1 MRRLTGI
8 EEARERAQALRA
20 AIERYRYDYHVL
32 DRETIPAEALD
43 SLKAEL
49 VEIEAQFPE
58 LVTKD
63 SPSQRVAGKP
73 IEGFSKV
80 RHKVPQWSFDDAF
93 DETDIREFDGRVH
106 RGLEKALREA
116 GVSKAE
122 QDFER
127 DGVSY
132 VTELKIDGL
141 KVVLEYVDGELVQ
154 AATRGDGTVGED
166 VTHNVRT
173 IESLP
178 LVLRKPV
185 SCIVEGEVWVS
196 TKELERIN
204 KERCANG
211 EEPFA
216 NPRNLAAGTIRQL
229 DPAVAASRKLG
240 IYVYDIAQI
249 SGIDLPDSQFEE
261 LELLRELGFPVEK
274 HHAHH
279 ASIEGVIEE
288 WKKRSAKKENLEY
301 WIDGIV
307 VKVDE
312 RAYQDVLGYT
322 GKGPRFGIAFKFP
335 AEQVTTVIEDI
346 AFQVGRTGV
355 VTPVAHLRPVRVA
368 GTVVSRAT
376 LHNED
381 EINRLGVRLGD
392 TVVLQKAGDVI
403 PQIVS
408 VVPELRPK
416 NSKKFEWPTH
426 IAECGGDGKI
436 ERVPGQAAWRCVVR
450 DSLTQQRRR
459 LVHFASKHAF
469 DIERL
474 GPKQIDLLLEH
485 GLIQSYADIFTLE
498 RGDLLSLPRFA
509 ELSVDNLIS
518 AINKAKTVS
527 LARLLVG
534 LSIDHVGE
542 ETSIVLAKH
551 FASIEEIRAAS
562 IEQMRAVEGVG
573 EIVATSIRSWMDN
586 PLHTK
591 ELDMLLE
598 HITVIRDADRLGSVT
613 GTLAGKT
620 LVVTGTLPTLS
631 RDEAKNLIRSAGGH
645 AAESVS
651 KKTDYVVAG
660 ENAGS
665 KLDKAY
671 ELGIP
676 VLDEAGLKALVGA

>member
-1 MRRLTGI
+1 MRRYANI
-8 EEARERAQALRA
+8 QEARERVQALRE

-32 DRETIPAEALD
+32 DKETIPAEALD

-49 VEIEAQFPE
+49 VEIETEFPQ
-58 LVTKD
+58 LVD
-63 SPSQRVAGKP
+63 ANSPSQRVAGKP

-93 DETDIREFDGRVH
+93 DEKDIRDFDGRVK
-106 RGLEKALREA
+106 RGLEKAFE
-116 GVSKAE
+116 K
-122 QDFER
+122 DFSN
-127 DGVSY
+127 VSY

-141 KVVLEYVDGELVQ
+141 KVVLEYKNGVLVQ

-178 LVLRKPV
+178 LTLRQPID
-185 SCIVEGEVWVS
+185 CIVEGEVWVS
-196 TKELERIN
+196 TTELERIN
-204 KERCANG
+204 KERNKNG

-229 DPAVAASRKLG
+229 DPNVTASRKLG
-240 IYVYDIAQI
+240 IYVYDVATV
-249 SGIDLPDSQFEE
+249 SGAEIPDTQFAE
-261 LELLRELGFPVEK
+261 LELLKTLGFPVEK
-274 HHAHH
+274 HRLAHD
-279 ASIEGVIEE
+279 SIEGVIEE
-288 WKKRSAKKENLEY
+288 WKKRSNKKEKLEY

-307 VKVDE
+307 VKVNE
-312 RAYQDVLGYT
+312 RKYQDTLGYT

-335 AEQVTTVIEDI
+335 AEQVTTVVEDI

-392 TVVLQKAGDVI
+392 TVILQKAGDVI

-416 NSKKFEWPTH
+416 NSKVFVWPEY

-436 ERVPGQAAWRCVVR
+436 ERVPGQATWRCVVR

-459 LVHFASKHAF
+459 LAHFSSKHAF

-509 ELSVDNLIS
+509 ELSVDNLLA
-518 AINKAKTVS
+518 AIEKAKTVS

-542 ETSIVLAKH
+542 ETSIVLAKK
-551 FASIEEIRAAS
+551 FSSIDKIRDASLEEIQAVDGVGEVVAAS
-562 IEQMRAVEGVG
+562 IRG
-573 EIVATSIRSWMDN
+573 WLDN
-586 PLHTK
+586 SLHAK
-591 ELDMLLE
+591 ELDTLLA
-598 HITVIRDADRLGSVT
+598 HITVIREADRLGSV
-613 GTLAGKT
+613 GGPLSGKT

-631 RDEAKNLIRSAGGH
+631 RDEAKDLIRAAGGH

-665 KLDKAY
+665 KLDKAH
-671 ELGIP
+671 ELGVAVI
-676 VLDEAGLKALVGA
+676 DEDGLKALVGE